1 MYKWLY
7 SVLFWVLTAICCW
20 AQQIDKQLFQIN
32 GYVQNGDYLRA
43 TNLCNSLLKQTNLE
57 KENVKIIRD
66 KLDWIKY
73 FKDIETQAFVFI
85 RKRSYDEALF
95 TLKKVEQKG
104 VYSTKNKD
112 LIAILTNAKKY
123 ENTQIEQRYI
133 NKANA
138 YIATGNTEKA
148 KTILLL
154 FPDNPI
160 AVAILIGLDAPQE
173 PVPPTIPCED
183 KKYANLNIQMQVAY
197 NKCQLQEAKRIG
209 KQILQLECYQNNRTT
224 LRLLNDIAITQQQL
238 RNIADWKSGAD
249 NSRRDLIV
257 PEYEKVFKKNRNCV
271 EWDYFYYVY
280 YSAERMR
287 ANDPCNKNAVGRY
300 LQAKR
305 VSETLAIKEN
315 IDQKIAAIDQCTD
328 CNSKSTLF
336 VQITNEAQR
345 LYKQCRYEEALKR
358 YKEALPYNCSEKTQG
373 IANVW
378 ENELLPQIKRNQ
390 IQANRFIMLKSSA
403 DSLAAL
409 GECQD
414 ALKYYQSA
422 DSIQI
427 DCIKLNKQDLSV
439 KIEKMQCC
447 VDLKKFKGLRDTVV
461 LALRGDLILN
471 TDSKLNTRAFC
482 RRAIN
487 ALNLA
492 NNNKCIDTT
501 EASRLFDMS
510 CKICRVDFPTFF
522 KCPVPPP
529 DTIKKY
535 QGFELLAG
543 GFYNNPVVASVVRIT
558 LPTWGWGGW
567 NIGINYFHSFQS
579 FGEWK
584 IGANFSNNHFEIKQ
598 PFAEKENFDFQIA
611 KFNAEFDWNLQKKK
625 KSYPFLT
632 LGTIINIPLKFTYQ
646 TGNKILTD
654 KNLLAN
660 SVGLKT
666 GVGYVFRRRSVISFT
681 YDFAPLFK
689 AEAAKSPVLI
699 TESQYMTF
707 GVNFRYRF
715 LKQKLI
721 TKEKH

>member
-1 MYKWLY
+1 MYKWFY
-7 SVLFWVLTAICCW
+7 SVLLWLLIWYGCW
-20 AQQIDKQLFQIN
+20 SQQIDKQLYQIN
-32 GYVQNGDYLRA
+32 NYVQNGDYFRA
-43 TNLCNSLLKQTNLE
+43 TNLCNSLLKQTNLNE
-57 KENVKIIRD
+57 ENIKIIKD
-66 KLDWIKY
+66 KLDWINY
-73 FKDIETQAFVFI
+73 FKNIEIQSFVLI
-85 RKRSYDEALF
+85 RKGNYDEAIF
-95 TLKKVEQKG
+95 TIKKTEQNG

-123 ENTQIEQRYI
+123 ENTPIEQRYI
-133 NKANA
+133 DAGARYLESGDK
-138 YIATGNTEKA
+138 EKA
-148 KTILLL
+148 KAIFLQ
-154 FPDNPI
+154 FKDNPI
-160 AVAILIGLDAPQE
+160 AVLKLKEIEQSLSVPIL
-173 PVPPTIPCED
+173 PCDEA
-183 KKYANLNIQMQVAY
+183 KYASLRREMNRLY
-197 NKCQLQEAKRIG
+197 GECQLKRATQ
-209 KQILQLECYQNNRTT
+209 KANEILLMDCYQKDGFT
-224 LRLLNDIAITQQQL
+224 LGSVAVFKDIQKQLRDIAE
-238 RNIADWKSGAD
+238 WKSGSD
-249 NSRRDLIV
+249 NSRREFIV
-257 PEYEKVFKKNRNCV
+257 PEYEKVFRKNRNCV

-280 YSAERMR
+280 SSAEKMR
-287 ANDPCNKNAVGRY
+287 VDDPCNKNAVSRY
-300 LQAKR
+300 LQAR
-305 VSETLAIKEN
+305 RISDNLARREN
-315 IDQKIAAIDQCTD
+315 IDQKIASIDQCTD

-358 YKEALPYNCSEKTQG
+358 YKEALSYNCSEKTQG

-378 ENELLPQIKRNQ
+378 ENELLPQIERNQ
-390 IQANRFIMLKSSA
+390 IQANRFIMFKSSA

-427 DCIKLNKQDLSV
+427 DCIKLNKQDLSL
-439 KIEKMQCC
+439 KIERMQCC
-447 VDLKKFKGLRDTVV
+447 LDLKKFKGLRDTVL

-522 KCPVPPP
+522 KCPIPPP

-543 GFYNNPVVASVVRIT
+543 GFYNNPVVASVVRLT

-567 NIGINYFHSFQS
+567 NVGINYFHSFQS

-611 KFNAEFDWNLQKKK
+611 KLNAEFDWNLQKKK

-632 LGTIINIPLKFTYQ
+632 LGTMINFPLKFTYQ
-646 TGNKILTD
+646 TGSKILTD
-654 KNLLAN
+654 KKLLAN
-660 SVGLKT
+660 SVGLKA
-666 GVGYVFRRRSVISFT
+666 GVGYVFKRRSVISFT
-681 YDFAPLFK
+681 YDFAPLFQ
-689 AEAAKSPVLI
+689 AEAAKSPILI

-721 TKEKH
+721 TKEKN